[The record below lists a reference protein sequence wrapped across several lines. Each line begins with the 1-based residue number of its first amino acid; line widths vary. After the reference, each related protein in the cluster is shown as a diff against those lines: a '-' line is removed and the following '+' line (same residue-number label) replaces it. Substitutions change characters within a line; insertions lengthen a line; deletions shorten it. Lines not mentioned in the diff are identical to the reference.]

1 MLNVG
6 LIGYGYWGPNL
17 ARNFDRRSDCRL
29 AQISDMR
36 ESRRALAQASF
47 PQTCVVDDERAL
59 LAPDIDVVVIATPVF
74 THYDLA
80 KKALLS
86 GKHVWLEKPM
96 TSNSDQARELVDLAE
111 SRGLTLMVDH
121 TFLFTGAVQ
130 KMKELVD
137 NGELGDLYYYD
148 SVRINL
154 GLFQHD
160 VNVIW
165 DLAPH
170 DLSIMDYLLGP
181 SARAVSAQG
190 GDHFNTGLEDVA
202 YVNVFYDNNLMAHFN
217 LNWLSPVKI
226 RRTIVGGAKK
236 MLVWDDISQ
245 EEKIKIYDKGMDVTT
260 REGVYRVLATP
271 RVGDMTAPV
280 VSNSE
285 ALSTEVDYFFS
296 CIRDKRR
303 PINDGR
309 AGLRVVSILE
319 ATDKSLREGGK
330 IVSLDPAA
338 MGA

>member
-17 ARNFDRRSDCRL
+17 ARNFDRRAECRL

-36 ESRRALAQASF
+36 ENRRALAKAAF
-47 PQTCVVDDERAL
+47 PHTEVVDDERILA
-59 LAPDIDVVVIATPVF
+59 APDIDVMVIATPVF
-74 THYDLA
+74 THFDLA
-80 KKALLS
+80 KKALLN
-86 GKHVWLEKPM
+86 GKHVWIEKPM
-96 TSNSDQARELVDLAE
+96 TSNSEQARELVELAE
-111 SRGLTLMVDH
+111 SKGLTLMVDH

-137 NGELGDLYYYD
+137 SGELGDLYYYD

-160 VNVIW
+160 INVIW

-181 SARAVSAQG
+181 SVRAVSAQG
-190 GDHFNTGLEDVA
+190 SDHFKTGFEDVA
-202 YVNVFYDNNLMAHFN
+202 YVNVFYDNNLMAHFS

-236 MLVWDDISQ
+236 MLVWDDVSQ
-245 EEKIKIYDKGMDVTT
+245 EEKIKIYNKGMEVTT
-260 REGVYRVLATP
+260 REGVYRILATP

-280 VSNSE
+280 ISNTE
-285 ALSTEVDYFFS
+285 ALATEVDYFIS
-296 CIRDKRR
+296 CIREKKR
-303 PINDGR
+303 PINDGH

-319 ATDKSLREGGK
+319 ATDQSLREGGK
-330 IVSLDPAA
+330 IIELSSRQTRS
-338 MGA
+338 

>member
-17 ARNFDRRSDCRL
+17 ARNFDRRSGCRL
-29 AQISDMR
+29 AQISDMS
-36 ESRRALAQASF
+36 ESRRALAKASY
-47 PQTCVVDDERAL
+47 PHA
-59 LAPDIDVVVIATPVF
+59 DVVSDDSILTSSEIDIIVIATPVF

-80 KKALLS
+80 KKALLN

-96 TSNSDQARELVDLAE
+96 TSNSDQARELVDLSE
-111 SRGLTLMVDH
+111 SRGLTLIVDH

-137 NGELGDLYYYD
+137 TGELGDLYYYD

-160 VNVIW
+160 INVIW

-170 DLSIMDYLLGP
+170 DLSIMDHLLGP

-190 GDHFNTGLEDVA
+190 TDHFNTGLEDVA
-202 YVNVFYDNNLMAHFN
+202 YVNVFYDNSLMAHFS

-236 MLVWDDISQ
+236 MLVWDDVSQ
-245 EEKIKIYDKGMDVTT
+245 EEKIKIYNKGMEVTT

-271 RVGDMTAPV
+271 RVGEMTAPV
-280 VSNSE
+280 VSNVE
-285 ALSTEVDYFFS
+285 ALANEVDHFLT
-296 CIRDKRR
+296 CIEEKKP
-303 PINDGR
+303 PINNGQ
-309 AGLRVVSILE
+309 AGQRVVSILE
-319 ATDKSLREGGK
+319 ATDKSLRAGGK
-330 IVSLDPAA
+330 IIEL
-338 MGA
+338 

>member
-17 ARNFDRRSDCRL
+17 ARNFDRRSYCRL
-29 AQISDMR
+29 AQISDMS
-36 ESRRALAQASF
+36 EKRRALAQAAF
-47 PQTCVVDDERAL
+47 PHTRVVADDGVLTA
-59 LAPDIDVVVIATPVF
+59 ADIDVVVIATPVF
-74 THYDLA
+74 THYELA
-80 KKALLS
+80 KKALLH

-96 TSNSDQARELVDLAE
+96 TSNSAQARELVDLAE

-130 KMKELVD
+130 KMKELID
-137 NGELGDLYYYD
+137 AGELGDLYYYD

-181 SARAVSAQG
+181 SAHAVSAQG
-190 GDHFNTGLEDVA
+190 CDHFNTGLQDVA
-202 YVNVFYDNNLMAHFN
+202 YVNVFYGKNLMAHFN

-271 RVGDMTAPV
+271 RIGDMTAPV
-280 VSNSE
+280 VSNAE
-285 ALSTEVDYFFS
+285 ALSTEVEYFFS
-296 CIRDKRR
+296 CIREKTR
-303 PINDGR
+303 PVNDGQ
-309 AGLRVVSILE
+309 AGLRVVTILE
-319 ATDKSLREGGK
+319 ATDRSLREGGK
-330 IVSLDPAA
+330 IVELNA
-338 MGA
+338 